1 MCVVKSQ
8 LAWSSFNNNIQW
20 LAIGRE
26 LDLKKKIALLVHQ
39 KSGTT
44 YQSQNNIQF
53 SWFSFV
59 PFRCGIKRWMPSDNS
74 ASNCENRTHNSDDQ
88 GLKSGFSVLLL
99 ITKPLMHCAL
109 LMVESLQ
116 HNCDQKWKRHQYIK
130 DHYRLPRNWPII
142 ATSFSTRDDLSFD

>member
-20 LAIGRE
+20 LAIGRKAWFE
-26 LDLKKKIALLVHQ
+26 KKIALLVHQ

-53 SWFSFV
+53 SWFSFES
-59 PFRCGIKRWMPSDNS
+59 FRRGIKRWMPSNNS
-74 ASNCENRTHNSDDQ
+74 ASNCENRTHIWSW
-88 GLKSGFSVLLL
+88 
-99 ITKPLMHCAL
+99 TKIRIFRLVVNHKTSNAL
-109 LMVESLQ
+109 CTTNGWVAVCS
-116 HNCDQKWKRHQYIK
+116 NCDQKWKRHQYIK

>member
-59 PFRCGIKRWMPSDNS
+59 SFRCGINRWMPSNNS
-74 ASNCENRTHNSDDQ
+74 ASNCENRTHIWSWTEIRIFRLVVNHKTS
-88 GLKSGFSVLLL
+88 
-99 ITKPLMHCAL
+99 HAL
-109 LMVESLQ
+109 CTILMVESLYVAIVTKSE
-116 HNCDQKWKRHQYIK
+116 NAINTSK
-130 DHYRLPRNWPII
+130 II
-142 ATSFSTRDDLSFD
+142 IVFPEIDR